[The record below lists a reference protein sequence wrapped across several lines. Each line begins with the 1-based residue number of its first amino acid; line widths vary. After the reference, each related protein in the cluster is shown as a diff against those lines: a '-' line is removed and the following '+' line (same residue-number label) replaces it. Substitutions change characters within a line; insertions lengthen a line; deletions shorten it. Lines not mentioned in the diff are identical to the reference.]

1 MARIAKEYRPLAT
14 SSSYDTIVDKR
25 RAFLSP
31 SLQTFQAYSRPLV
44 LQRGDSQYLWD
55 VDGKKYLDLMAQNLC
70 ISVGYNHPLITSE
83 VKKQI
88 EQMAHCT
95 TMYFQAAPA
104 HLAEELVSRL
114 PGGVDWV
121 AHFVNSGSEAI
132 DLAVLMARLFTGN
145 FEIIALRNCY
155 HGLQLGPMFITGI
168 QSCRQPL
175 PSAHGVV
182 HVPNPDAYRGVF
194 GAVVQPYVGE
204 IDNAIRS
211 STPGKIAGF
220 IAEPIQ
226 GFGGVMPLLPGY
238 LAEAFNRTRA
248 AGGVCIV
255 DEVQTGFTRTG
266 SDYWGFQSQGV
277 LPDIIVMGK
286 GIGNGFPLSAVV
298 ARREIAEAMTGKKF
312 FNTYGCNP
320 VSCAAGRA
328 VLRAV
333 DDDCTQENAKTL
345 GDYLRLQL
353 MGLKSRYALVGDVRG
368 CGLMIGVELVKD
380 RATQTPADEAAGIV
394 AEHARENGLIIGK
407 GGVFGNVLRINPPL
421 CIEKLDIDF
430 AVDVLD
436 QGLKSATR
444 SNRTDTDRCGSNL
457 SL

>member
-1 MARIAKEYRPLAT
+1 MTRIAKEYRPLET

-25 RAFLSP
+25 LSFLSP
-31 SLQTFQAYSRPLV
+31 SLRTFQAYSRPLV
-44 LQRGDSQYLWD
+44 LQRGDAQYLWD
-55 VDGKKYLDLMAQNLC
+55 VDGKQYVDLMAQNLC
-70 ISVGYNHPLITSE
+70 ISVGYNHPLVTSE

-88 EQMAHCT
+88 ERMAHCT

-104 HLAEELVSRL
+104 HLAEELVGRF
-114 PGGVDWV
+114 PAGVDWV

-132 DLAVLMARLFTGN
+132 DLAVLLARLFTGN
-145 FEIIALRNCY
+145 FEIIALRHCY
-155 HGLQLGPMFITGI
+155 HGLQLGPMSLTGI
-168 QSCRQPL
+168 QSCRQPV
-175 PSAHGVV
+175 PAAHGIV

-194 GAVVQPYVGE
+194 GAVAQPYVDE
-204 IDNAIRS
+204 IDNAVRS

-226 GFGGVMPLLPGY
+226 GFGGVLPLLPGY
-238 LAEAFNRTRA
+238 LAGAFDRTRA

-277 LPDIIVMGK
+277 LPDIIVLGK

-298 ARREIAEAMTGKKF
+298 TRREIAEAMTGKKF

-320 VSCAAGRA
+320 VCCAAGRA

-333 DDDCTQENAKTL
+333 DDDRTQENAKTL
-345 GDYLRLQL
+345 GDYLKRQL
-353 MGLKSRYALVGDVRG
+353 LELKAHHALVGDVRG
-368 CGLMIGVELVKD
+368 SGLMMGAELVREGTA
-380 RATQTPADEAAGIV
+380 RAPADTAAGVV
-394 AEHARENGLIIGK
+394 AEHARENGLIVGK

-421 CIEKLDIDF
+421 CIEKPDIDL

-436 QGLKSATR
+436 QGLKIAAR
-444 SNRTDTDRCGSNL
+444 SS
-457 SL
+457 

>member
-1 MARIAKEYRPLAT
+1 MTRVAKEYRPLET
-14 SSSYDTIVDKR
+14 SSSFDTIVATR
-25 RAFLSP
+25 QRFLSP
-31 SLQTFQAYSRPLV
+31 SLRTFQAYSRPLV
-44 LQRGDSQYLWD
+44 LQRGDAQYLWD
-55 VDGKKYLDLMAQNLC
+55 VDGKKYVDLMAQNLC
-70 ISVGYNHPLITSE
+70 ISVGYNHPLVNSE

-88 EQMAHCT
+88 ERMAHCT

-104 HLAEELVSRL
+104 HLAEELVGRF
-114 PGGVDWV
+114 PAGVDWV

-155 HGLQLGPMFITGI
+155 HGLQLGPMSLTGI
-168 QSCRQPL
+168 QSCRQPV
-175 PSAHGVV
+175 PAAHGIV
-182 HVPNPDAYRGVF
+182 HVPNPDAYKGIF
-194 GAVVQPYVGE
+194 GAAVQPYLDE
-204 IDNAIRS
+204 IDNTIRS

-238 LAEAFNRTRA
+238 LPGAFQRTWS

-277 LPDIIVMGK
+277 LPDIVVLGK

-298 ARREIAEAMTGKKF
+298 ARREIAEAMTAKKF

-328 VLRAV
+328 VLRAI
-333 DDDCTQENAKTL
+333 DEDHTQENAKTL
-345 GDYLRLQL
+345 GDYLKMQL
-353 MGLKSRYALVGDVRG
+353 MEIKSRHSLIGDVRG
-368 CGLMIGVELVKD
+368 SGLMTGVELVKD
-380 RATQTPADEAAGIV
+380 PAAKTPADGAAGSV
-394 AEHARENGLIIGK
+394 AEYARENGLIVGK
-407 GGVFGNVLRINPPL
+407 GGVSGNVLRINPPL
-421 CIEKLDIDF
+421 CIEKPDIDF
-430 AVDVLD
+430 AIDVLD
-436 QGLKSATR
+436 QGLKVAAR
-444 SNRTDTDRCGSNL
+444 LG
-457 SL
+457 

>member
-1 MARIAKEYRPLAT
+1 MTRIAKEYRPLET

-25 RAFLSP
+25 QAFLSP
-31 SLQTFQAYSRPLV
+31 SLRTFQAYSRPLV
-44 LQRGDSQYLWD
+44 LQRGDAHYLWD
-55 VDGKKYLDLMAQNLC
+55 VDGKKYVDLMAQNLC
-70 ISVGYNHPLITSE
+70 ISVGYNHPLVTSE

-88 EQMAHCT
+88 ERLAHCT

-104 HLAEELVSRL
+104 HLAEELVGRF
-114 PGGVDWV
+114 PAGVDWV

-145 FEIIALRNCY
+145 FEIIALRNGY
-155 HGLQLGPMFITGI
+155 HGLQLGPMSITGI
-168 QSCRQPL
+168 QSCRQPV
-175 PSAHGVV
+175 PAAHGIV

-194 GAVVQPYVGE
+194 GAALQPYVDE

-238 LAEAFNRTRA
+238 LVAAFKRTRA

-277 LPDIIVMGK
+277 LPDIIVLGK

-298 ARREIAEAMTGKKF
+298 ARREIAEAMTAKKF

-328 VLRAV
+328 VLCAV
-333 DDDCTQENAKTL
+333 DDDRTQENAKTL
-345 GDYLRLQL
+345 GDYLKLQL
-353 MGLKSRYALVGDVRG
+353 MDLKSRHAWVGDVRG
-368 CGLMIGVELVKD
+368 NGLMMGVELVKD
-380 RATQTPADEAAGIV
+380 RTTQAPADEAAAIV
-394 AEHARENGLIIGK
+394 AEHARENGLIVGK

-421 CIEKLDIDF
+421 CIEKPDIDF
-430 AVDVLD
+430 AIDVLD
-436 QGLKSATR
+436 QGLKVAAPPS
-444 SNRTDTDRCGSNL
+444 
-457 SL
+457 

>member
-1 MARIAKEYRPLAT
+1 MDGRNKQYAPIETSWSHEVIAG
-14 SSSYDTIVDKR
+14 KR
-25 RAFLSP
+25 KAFLSP
-31 SLQTFQAYSRPLV
+31 SLRTFQAYSTPLV
-44 LQRGDSQYLWD
+44 LKRGEGQYLWD

-70 ISVGYNHPLITSE
+70 ISVGYNHPLVNSE

-88 EQMAHCT
+88 DLMAHCT

-104 HLAEELVSRL
+104 HFAEELVSRL
-114 PGGVDWV
+114 PDGTDWV

-132 DLAVLMARLFTGN
+132 DLAILMARLATGN
-145 FEIIALRNCY
+145 FEIIALRNSY
-155 HGLQLGPMFITGI
+155 HGLQLGAMALTGI
-168 QSCRQPL
+168 QSCRQPV
-175 PSAHGVV
+175 PAAHGVV

-194 GAVVQPYVGE
+194 GAVAGPYVDE
-204 IDNAIRS
+204 IDNALRS

-238 LAEAFNRTRA
+238 LAEAFKRTRA

-266 SDYWGFQSQGV
+266 ADYWGFQTHGV
-277 LPDIIVMGK
+277 LPDIVVLGK

-298 ARREIAEAMTGKKF
+298 ARREIAEALAGKKF

-333 DDDCTQENAKTL
+333 DEDHTQDNARIL
-345 GDYLRLQL
+345 GEYLNRQL
-353 MGLKSRYALVGDVRG
+353 FALKARHTLVGEVRG
-368 CGLMIGVELVKD
+368 SGLMMGVELVKD
-380 RATQTPADEAAGIV
+380 PVAKTPADEAAGVV
-394 AEHARENGLIIGK
+394 ADHARQNGLIVGK

-421 CIEKLDIDF
+421 CIEKNDIDF
-430 AVDVLD
+430 AVEVLD
-436 QGLKSATR
+436 QSLKAAGR
-444 SNRTDTDRCGSNL
+444 PE
-457 SL
+457 